1 MKGRFFFLE
10 ASSSHPCLF
19 FPFYLLRVRAEWQRK
34 DKGVFWGRG
43 GKGFGRRRRKGVDGI
58 GFVDLGVLEEEG
70 LQTSSLFG
78 FRLGSVGLDETQ
90 MAYLVFLLY
99 SRFLFSSLLHLQ
111 LNISG
116 FRVTFLVGVLCLLL
130 CLQHV

>member
-1 MKGRFFFLE
+1 M
-10 ASSSHPCLF
+10 
-19 FPFYLLRVRAEWQRK
+19 
-34 DKGVFWGRG
+34 
-43 GKGFGRRRRKGVDGI
+43 DGI
-58 GFVDLGVLEEEG
+58 GFVDLGVSEEEG

-78 FRLGSVGLDETQ
+78 LRLGSVGLDETQ

-111 LNISG
+111 LNISC